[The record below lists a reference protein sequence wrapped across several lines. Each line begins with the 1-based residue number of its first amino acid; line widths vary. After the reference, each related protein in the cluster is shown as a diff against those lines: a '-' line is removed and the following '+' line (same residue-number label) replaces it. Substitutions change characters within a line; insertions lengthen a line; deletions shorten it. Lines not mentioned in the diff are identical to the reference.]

1 MTNQLPVIFLAFAN
15 DKEDNARYLRN
26 LPLELEGI
34 RKALQPAVQ
43 AGLCQLVERANLT
56 IDQLIDVFQ
65 TYKDRIAIFH
75 YGGHADGYQLLL
87 ERVQAAGGENQA
99 AQGAGLVSFFARQR
113 GLQLVFFNGC
123 STQQQAQELSAAGVP
138 AVIGTSNSISDDV
151 ATTLAIRFYNGMAQ
165 GHSIEKAW
173 LEATDQV
180 KMQQGTD
187 NLRGFYRRATEQS
200 NIDRFPWDIYI
211 RQGAEKVK
219 EWNLPEESENPL
231 FGLPPVVTH
240 YALPESPFLFL
251 RRYERMHAEVFF
263 GRSFYV
269 RELYNKI
276 TDRQAP
282 PVILLYGQSGTGKSS
297 LFDAGLIPRL
307 EHSHLTIYLRR
318 DETLGLIGTLQD
330 GLQQLQTIYEKPP
343 EEVPT
348 LQTDPLQ
355 KRLELF
361 STLRNQLISI
371 AQTEQINLD
380 NAISA
385 LERELMPVRERAGM
399 RLTVPDEAALQQRLG
414 DSPYANIL
422 RLWHNIEHRAG
433 KPLVIIIDQ
442 AEELFT
448 RPIAHLPDELSD
460 FANCLALLF
469 NRPDFAPQG
478 KLLLGYRKEY
488 HAEIEECM
496 KENAIPRGRVF
507 LEPLSRK
514 DIIDVLKGLSEMPA
528 LQMRYRLQVE
538 KDLPGIIADDLL
550 EDKESP
556 VAPVLQ
562 ILLTKMWDKVRDN
575 HTPVFSV
582 ALYQQL
588 KREGYL
594 LEDFFKQQTR
604 QLALWNLEW
613 EQSGLPL
620 DILYFHT
627 THLGTSDSRHIDD
640 IRKRYN
646 HEPEKAELLIYKLK
660 ELYLLVDSGRH
671 RTSLTHDTLA
681 PLVRNEYRR
690 SERNGQRAARI
701 LENQLGE
708 FEKDKRYVL
717 GELELATVE
726 NGKSGMRQ
734 WTADEMDLVAASSEA
749 RNIAE
754 KSRRRRRQYAIAALS
769 AIVITALFSLYQW
782 NNALKNEEL
791 AKMKALMI
799 ISSQLIQSQEDTNR
813 VTAVRLAEQAILRT
827 ENSDIKNRSEVSDNF
842 RRVSESYRAT
852 MPEGKFWPKPYDEI
866 KLLELPRSLLMQQSK
881 ISSGTSFTMLPSD
894 TLPPINSY
902 TYTPKLLSMQGNIGQ
917 VVWLPNHS
925 FRIHYSRGERQNL
938 VFSADSLLVKVL
950 PIDSVLWFG
959 INKHYQLVRLH
970 PPYPK
975 QDTLLQIV
983 DPTDDYYEQLPEF
996 IGYHNNELLIWNRG
1010 SLLRI
1015 RPKVADDWRS
1025 VITDTVFNHS
1035 RHPSFT
1041 YDSTIIDRVAVSPDL
1056 SRVAIVN
1063 AQAILIGIRD
1073 GGNKNYQWIEVAD
1086 FGKVSGQ
1093 NLTLS
1098 TDLQRLATSGRQHFT
1113 VYQLQ
1118 PAKDAI
1124 RLNKL
1129 FSRSIIT
1136 GTTSIKKVAFPTDN
1150 SDFLMV
1156 QLDDHIRMYDF
1167 NGQIVDAHQING
1179 STDVQFT
1186 SDGIYLADIKP
1197 DKIILLMPLQNMRK
1211 WVSSYVRSDLTIE
1224 TKLAYDVATF
1234 KEKWLFKETRLLII
1248 AQAVSFASVML
1259 ILICYIPI
1267 SIHLYKVQRYY
1278 KPVMYGIAALVF
1290 LATVIYRELFT
1301 EIDDNILQ
1309 NLSDAFITIGIF
1321 YMLLILFEQ
1330 RHYIREYLRERRW
1343 QRLFFYTAP
1352 EIIVFAVGLFGISH
1366 LFTNK
1371 NTDELLFNISLV
1383 VFFMIINALV
1393 IWCIHLSEAAFLK
1406 KRYLRWLGLLFLP
1419 VNYLTAFLTAYSGA
1433 EFDYYF
1439 LFASFYVMVLMS
1451 TWVVR
1456 GIYRFISK
1464 RFGKKELLLQKN
1476 TPQAI

>member
-65 TYKDRIAIFH
+65 IYKDRIAIFH

-87 ERVQAAGGENQA
+87 ERVQAAGGENQVA
-99 AQGAGLVSFFARQR
+99 HGAGLVSFFARQR

-165 GHSIEKAW
+165 GYSIEKAW

-180 KMQQGTD
+180 KIQQGTD
-187 NLRGFYRRATEQS
+187 NLRGFYRRAAEQN

-231 FGLPPVVTH
+231 FGLPPVITH

-276 TDRQAP
+276 TDAQAP

-318 DETLGLIGTLQD
+318 DEILGLTGTLQD
-330 GLQQLQTIYEKPP
+330 GLQQLQTIYENPP

-348 LQTDPLQ
+348 PQTDPLQ

-371 AQTEQINLD
+371 AQTERLNLD

-385 LERELMPVRERAGM
+385 LERELMPTAERTPLRITA
-399 RLTVPDEAALQQRLG
+399 PDEAALQQRLG

-422 RLWHNIEHRAG
+422 RLWRNIELRSG
-433 KPLVIIIDQ
+433 KPLVIILDQ

-448 RPIAHLPDELSD
+448 RPVGHLPQELPD
-460 FANCLALLF
+460 FADCLALLF

-514 DIIDVLKGLSEMPA
+514 DIIDVFKGLSETPA

-562 ILLTKMWDKVRDN
+562 ILLTKMWDKVCDE
-575 HTPVFSV
+575 HIPVFSV

-594 LEDFFKQQTR
+594 LEDFFRQQTR
-604 QLALWNLEW
+604 QLALWNVEW

-627 THLGTSDSRHIDD
+627 THLGTSDSRHIED
-640 IRKRYN
+640 IRKRYT
-646 HEPEKAELLIYKLK
+646 HEPEKAELLVYKLK

-717 GELELATVE
+717 GELELETVE
-726 NGKSGMRQ
+726 SGKSGMRQ
-734 WTADEMDLVAASSEA
+734 WTTDEMDFVAVSSEA

-769 AIVITALFSLYQW
+769 AIIITALFSLYQW

-799 ISSQLIQSQEDTNR
+799 LSSQLIQSQEDTNR
-813 VTAVRLAEQAILRT
+813 VTAVRLAEQAILRA

-842 RRVSESYRAT
+842 RRVSESYRKA

-866 KLLELPRSLLMQQSK
+866 NILELPRSQLMQQSK

-894 TLPPINSY
+894 TLPPVKINKDSV
-902 TYTPKLLSMQGNIGQ
+902 KLFSMQGNIGQ
-917 VVWLPNHS
+917 VVWLPGHS
-925 FRIHYSRGERQNL
+925 FRIRYSRGERQDL
-938 VFSADSLLVKVL
+938 MFPADSLLVKVL
-950 PIDSVLWFG
+950 PVDSALWFG
-959 INKHYQLVRLH
+959 INQRSQLVRLY
-970 PPYPK
+970 PPYRK
-975 QDTLLQIV
+975 QDTLLQMI
-983 DPTDDYYEQLPEF
+983 DQTDFYDGLMPEF
-996 IGYHNNELLIWNRG
+996 VGYHNQELLVWNRG

-1015 RPKVADDWRS
+1015 RPKVASQWGE
-1025 VITDTVFNHS
+1025 VITDTVFHYTS
-1035 RHPSFT
+1035 HPSFLDNYAT
-1041 YDSTIIDRVAVSPDL
+1041 STTPVVSADFNRIAII
-1056 SRVAIVN
+1056 N
-1063 AQAILIGIRD
+1063 TQAILVGTRD
-1073 GGNKNYQWIEVAD
+1073 ETGKNYQWIEVRD
-1086 FGKVSGQ
+1086 FGDISGQ
-1093 NLTLS
+1093 TLTFS
-1098 TDLQRLATSGRQHFT
+1098 PDLQRLATWGNQYFT

-1124 RLNKL
+1124 RLNKV
-1129 FSRSIIT
+1129 FSQSIISNA
-1136 GTTSIKKVAFPTDN
+1136 TSITKVAFPADN

-1156 QLDDHIRMYDF
+1156 QLSNHIRIYDF
-1167 NGQIVDAHQING
+1167 NGHIADVHQTNG
-1179 STDVQFT
+1179 SINVQFT
-1186 SDGIYLADIKP
+1186 SDGAYLADIRPEKV
-1197 DKIILLMPLQNMRK
+1197 ILLMPLQNMRS
-1211 WVSSYVRSDLTIE
+1211 WVNSYVRNDLNIK
-1224 TKLAYDVATF
+1224 TKLVHDIATF
-1234 KEKWLFKETRLLII
+1234 KEKWLFEETRLLII

-1267 SIHLYKVQRYY
+1267 SIHLYKTQRYY

-1290 LATVIYRELFT
+1290 LATVVYRELFT
-1301 EIDDNILQ
+1301 EIDENILRT
-1309 NLSDAFITIGIF
+1309 LADGFIIIGMF

-1330 RHYIREYLRERRW
+1330 RHYIREYLKEKHW
-1343 QRLFFYTAP
+1343 QRLSFYTAP
-1352 EIIVFAVGLFGISH
+1352 EIIVFTVGLFGISH
-1366 LFTNK
+1366 LFINK
-1371 NTDELLFNISLV
+1371 GTEELLLSIGMIVL
-1383 VFFMIINALV
+1383 FMIINALV
-1393 IWCIHLSEAAFLK
+1393 IWCIHLSEAAFLN

-1419 VNYLTAFLTAYSGA
+1419 VNYLTAFLSAYSGA
-1433 EFDYYF
+1433 GSGYYF
-1439 LFASFYVMVLMS
+1439 LFVGLHLLAVISIWF
-1451 TWVVR
+1451 VR
-1456 GIYRFISK
+1456 GIYRFISR
-1464 RFGKKELLLQKN
+1464 RFGKKELSLQKN
-1476 TPQAI
+1476 IPQTT